1 MADSEKE
8 KLFQKHSQRVQEQ
21 VDAIVKQKER
31 IRKQEEAD
39 RAFSEKVAKAG
50 GWGGMASGQKMR
62 LLETSLWKM
71 EEDLIDR
78 VEQAQRDLVD
88 MDYIRKIWKIRDK
101 AKNSTSV
108 RNAKF
113 KVGDKVTDGVAV
125 YLITGKDD
133 GYYEWKVIRGK
144 ANPEYSVGGEF
155 GWAEGKMRLANS
167 RILNSVRGNTKLKNI
182 DYWFADNGYGDDTL
196 SKYVQSYKKNKCI
209 DFVDR
214 HADTAA
220 RDAFYDAMYELTGV
234 KSRWALNSRACN
246 SSNVWV
252 IKTPK
257 GYFRVPGVPTYT
269 PKVELATHYI
279 SESAAKQDA
288 KRRLATSIEW
298 KVVQEVS
305 NSCAI
310 NSTNSVVAKA
320 LNSKVA
326 MNASLRKIYKDVQ
339 QATSSMRMISLMV

>member
-8 KLFQKHSQRVQEQ
+8 KLFQKHSQRVQQQ
-21 VDAIVKQKER
+21 VDAILKQKEK

-39 RAFSEKVAKAG
+39 RAFSEKVAKSG

-71 EEDLIDR
+71 QENLIDR
-78 VEQAQRDLVD
+78 VEKAERDLVD

-113 KVGDKVTDGVAV
+113 KVGDRVRDTEARREGVIVKVDA
-125 YLITGKDD
+125 KMP
-133 GYYEWKVIRGK
+133 GYYAVKYDTR
-144 ANPEYSVGGEF
+144 PEPQWNIPEEYLV
-155 GWAEGKMRLANS
+155 LA
-167 RILNSVRGNTKLKNI
+167 NSVRGNTKLKNI

-196 SKYVQSYKKNKCI
+196 IKYVQSYKKNKCI

-234 KSRWALNSRACN
+234 KNRWALNS
-246 SSNVWV
+246 
-252 IKTPK
+252 
-257 GYFRVPGVPTYT
+257 
-269 PKVELATHYI
+269 
-279 SESAAKQDA
+279 
-288 KRRLATSIEW
+288 
-298 KVVQEVS
+298 
-305 NSCAI
+305 
-310 NSTNSVVAKA
+310 TNAVVAKA
-320 LNSKVA
+320 LNSRVA
-326 MNASLRKIYKDVQ
+326 MNASPEASIRAEFNRLYAKGEQLKKEYKNVTNELRRIKTELKVLEIDAEKFDLRKLRDEIFRYWS
-339 QATSSMRMISLMV
+339 TYTMS